1 MKISNIGSL
10 PLKSCLI
17 IIFDVINYD
26 NYQYLLLL
34 ADIPFGSNV
43 TSLTCTDDDLGP
55 NGNFSFAIVSGN
67 TGDKFRMDDNRLLVN
82 GDLDHERQSEYS
94 LEIHVTDHGVPSHVT
109 VVIVTVYVKAVNEI
123 TPTFQFSNYTVTIS
137 ETTPI
142 GELI

>member
-1 MKISNIGSL
+1 M
-10 PLKSCLI
+10 I
-17 IIFDVINYD
+17 IIFYVTNYD
-26 NYQYLLLL
+26 NYQYLFLL
-34 ADIPFGSNV
+34 ADLPFGSNV
-43 TSLTCTDDDLGP
+43 TSLTCTDEDLGP

-67 TGDKFRMDDNRLLVN
+67 TGDKFRMDDNRLVVN
-82 GDLDHERQSEYS
+82 GDLDHESQSEYS

-142 GELI
+142 GELILSVVSI